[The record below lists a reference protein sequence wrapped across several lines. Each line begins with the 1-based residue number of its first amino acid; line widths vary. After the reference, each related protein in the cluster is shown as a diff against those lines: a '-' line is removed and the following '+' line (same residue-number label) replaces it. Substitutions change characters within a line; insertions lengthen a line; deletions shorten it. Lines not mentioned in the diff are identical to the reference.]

1 MTVVLRLPFM
11 GAATGSI
18 TAAAAGGEQRGVAT
32 VVVVV
37 VPVQCK
43 RPSVAAPQS
52 VWVVLGMAAVLRTT
66 TSTTTVLTD
75 D

>member
-18 TAAAAGGEQRGVAT
+18 TAAAAGGEQRVAT
-32 VVVVV
+32 VVVV